1 MTPADGAPTV
11 AGLLA
16 RARLEV
22 IPLRSGAEEWP
33 FLPPAGVVTITCSP
47 TRGVDATLDLAEHLR
62 GRGLKTTPHLAARTV
77 RSRAHL
83 EEVLARVRQAGIE
96 DVFVIGGDGREAAGP
111 YESAGQ
117 LLTAMAEVG
126 HRIPNVGIGGYPDT
140 HPFIDRERLTE
151 ALLQKQPMATYL
163 VTQMCFD
170 AGTIAAWLG
179 DVRGRGVTL
188 PAYVGIPGVLKRRKL
203 LEISLRVGV
212 GDSARYI
219 TKHAGIVARLIR
231 RGDYRPDPLLV
242 SLAGVVADP
251 ANGLAGFH
259 LNTFNQIRAT
269 ERWRQETLRAYG
281 WAMMVEGEDDEGE
294 TAS

>member
-16 RARLEV
+16 RARLEI

-47 TRGVDATLDLAEHLR
+47 TRGVEATLDLAEHLR

-83 EEVLARVRQAGIE
+83 EEVLARVQQAGIE

>member
-1 MTPADGAPTV
+1 VTPADGAPTV

-83 EEVLARVRQAGIE
+83 EEVLARVQQAGIE

>member
-1 MTPADGAPTV
+1 VTPADDAPTV

-16 RARLEV
+16 RARLEI

-83 EEVLARVRQAGIE
+83 EEVLARVQQAGIE